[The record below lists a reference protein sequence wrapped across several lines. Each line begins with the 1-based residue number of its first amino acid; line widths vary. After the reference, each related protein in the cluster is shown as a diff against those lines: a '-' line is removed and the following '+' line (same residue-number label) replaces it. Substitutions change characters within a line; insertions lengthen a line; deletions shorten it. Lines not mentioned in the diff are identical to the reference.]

1 MNYQLCA
8 LVVACVFSWTCGSSI
23 QAQTVAPSRLP
34 DASSQLNVHEDV
46 AAATA
51 SSNQTLPLV
60 VPKGQPLLIAL
71 DNEIRVHQL
80 GQAICGKTVQ
90 PVYAFDRIV
99 IPAGSQV
106 TGRITRIAEISK
118 SQRTFSA
125 LDADFTPSHKLEIEF
140 DQLTLPDGRHIPIHT
155 VVTPGSGQ
163 VMEFVQA
170 KGNEEKKSVKSA
182 ASTKIDQARQE
193 AKRTWDE
200 AMKQVHQPGRMHRL
214 ERYLIAQLPVHPQY
228 LNQGTLY
235 FAELQEPMEFGTTPL
250 TRKLAASLTKQP
262 PPDSLVHALL
272 VTPLSSAASRRD
284 DEVEAILWQPLF
296 DGEDL
301 ILPAGTKLKGSVIQ
315 VQPAHKP
322 HHNGELRVAF
332 HNVIPPDG
340 LEQKVSASLL
350 GVAAS
355 KTQHVELDSEGGA
368 QSTTPSTRYLS
379 TAIAIGLAAA
389 SSKTDSDARYGGG
402 AGGDA
407 TNRAAG
413 GAAGFKLIG
422 IALGAFVHSQPL
434 GMAMGAY
441 GASVS
446 VYRNF
451 IARGSE
457 LVFPKDT
464 AMEISIGA
472 RASTPVAA
480 PPNSTDPM

>member
-1 MNYQLCA
+1 M
-8 LVVACVFSWTCGSSI
+8 
-23 QAQTVAPSRLP
+23 
-34 DASSQLNVHEDV
+34 
-46 AAATA
+46 
-51 SSNQTLPLV
+51 
-60 VPKGQPLLIAL
+60 PLLIAL
-71 DNEIRVHQL
+71 DNEIRVHQT
-80 GQAICGKTVQ
+80 GQAICGTTVQ

-106 TGRITRIAEISK
+106 NGRIIRIDDISK
-118 SQRTFSA
+118 TQRTFSA

-140 DQLTLPDGRHIPIHT
+140 DQLVLPDGRHIPVHT
-155 VVTPGSGQ
+155 VATSGSGQ

-170 KGNEEKKSVKSA
+170 KGSEEKKSAKSA
-182 ASTKIDQARQE
+182 ASARIDQAKQE

-200 AMKQVHQPGRMHRL
+200 AMKQVRQPGRMHRL
-214 ERYLIAQLPVHPQY
+214 ERYLIAQIPIHPQY

-250 TRKLAASLTKQP
+250 TPKLAASLTKQP

-272 VTPLSSAASRRD
+272 LTPLSSATSRRD

-296 DGEDL
+296 EGEDL
-301 ILPAGTKLKGSVIQ
+301 ILPAGTRLKGSVIQ
-315 VQPAHKP
+315 VQPAHKM

-350 GVAAS
+350 GFAAS

-413 GAAGFKLIG
+413 GVAGFKLIG

-441 GASVS
+441 GATAS

-451 IARGSE
+451 IARGTE

-472 RASTPVAA
+472 RPSAPVAA
-480 PPNSTDPM
+480 PPNSTDPR

>member
-1 MNYQLCA
+1 MKRRPS
-8 LVVACVFSWTCGSSI
+8 VMVAGFVFSWLCGSSV
-23 QAQTVAPSRLP
+23 QAQTPAPPRLP
-34 DASSQLNVHEDV
+34 DAPSQLRVDGAVV
-46 AAATA
+46 AETA
-51 SSNQTLPLV
+51 SADQTLRLV
-60 VPKGQPLLIAL
+60 VPKGLPLLVAL
-71 DNEIRVHQL
+71 DEEVRVHQA
-80 GQAICGKTVQ
+80 GQAIRGKTVQ
-90 PVYAFDRIV
+90 PIYAFDRIV
-99 IPAGSQV
+99 IPAGTEV
-106 TGRITRIAEISK
+106 AGRITRLDYISK
-118 SQRTFSA
+118 AQRTRSA
-125 LDADFTPSHKLEIEF
+125 LDADFTPPRNLEIEF
-140 DQLTLPDGRHIPIHT
+140 DRLVLPDGRHISIHT
-155 VVTPGSGQ
+155 VVMPGSGQ

-170 KGNEEKKSVKSA
+170 KGGDEKKGVKSA
-182 ASTKIDQARQE
+182 ASTKIDQAKQE
-193 AKRTWDE
+193 AKKTWDE

-214 ERYLIAQLPVHPQY
+214 ERYLIAQLPVHPHY
-228 LNQGTLY
+228 LNQGALY

-250 TRKLAASLTKQP
+250 TPKLAASLTKQP

-272 VTPLSSAASRRD
+272 VTPLSSATSRRD

-301 ILPAGTKLKGSVIQ
+301 IFPAGTKLEGSVIQ
-315 VQPAHKP
+315 VQPAHKM

-368 QSTTPSTRYLS
+368 QSTPPNTRYLS

-407 TNRAAG
+407 GNRVAG

-441 GASVS
+441 GASIS

-451 IARGSE
+451 IARGTE
-457 LVFPKDT
+457 LVFPKNT

-472 RASTPVAA
+472 RSSTAAGGSGNPAA
-480 PPNSTDPM
+480 PM